1 VEVTCFSCE
10 HKNPP
15 EHTFCGACGA
25 PLSLSSYVSR
35 EVDARLAEATRDRQ
49 ILETE
54 SSIRVFEKAWSW
66 AKLVGGIVTG
76 VAAILIAG
84 AALESFNLHEAV
96 KGAGIA
102 VETAKTSAE
111 KSISDTASNTRSNM
125 LSESGKS
132 AEDIRSAAA
141 RATASSNEAQIVV
154 KKEGS
159 AITQQ
164 ADALRKDFQNQATT
178 VTKDVASARQQ
189 IEAASQLE
197 PQMQSMQQQL
207 SAAQAQIKEQQR
219 VITSSAD
226 FAKQIFSSHRQG
238 FFEHDKADKYSF
250 AILPVENNLAPIDP
264 SKPPTDA
271 LYVLLPEAVVGG
283 TVQMQFNQIVAA
295 PNSFFVFHNLIIAF
309 LDKNAENIL
318 LQKPVSIGYFP
329 DPEDLN
335 LIRKLEV
342 KDGRVFGDDEALPKF
357 GQIDPDFK
365 GSKWMRISTTP
376 SPTAA
381 PTPTPAP
388 SLPPK

>member
-25 PLSLSSYVSR
+25 PLALSSYVSR

-102 VETAKTSAE
+102 VEAAKTSAE
-111 KSISDTASNTRSNM
+111 KSINDTASNTRSNM

-132 AEDIRSAAA
+132 VEDIRSAAT
-141 RATASSNEAQIVV
+141 RVTASSNEAQIVV

-159 AITQQ
+159 AITLQ
-164 ADALRKDFQNQATT
+164 ADSLRKDFQNQANA
-178 VTKDVASARQQ
+178 VTNDVASARQQ

-197 PQMQSMQQQL
+197 PKMTELQQQL
-207 SAAQAQIKEQQR
+207 STAQAQIKEQQR

-238 FFEHDKADKYSF
+238 FFDHDKADKHSF
-250 AILPVENNLAPIDP
+250 AIIPVENNQAPIDP
-264 SKPPTDA
+264 SRPPADA
-271 LYVLLPEAVVGG
+271 LYILLPEAVVGG
-283 TVQMQFNQIVAA
+283 TMQIQFNQTVAA
-295 PNSFFVFHNLIIAF
+295 PNSFVVFHNLLIAF
-309 LDKNAENIL
+309 LDKNAEGLL
-318 LQKPVSIGYFP
+318 LQKVVSISYFP

-335 LIRKLEV
+335 LIRKLDV

-357 GQIDPDFK
+357 GQMDPDFK
-365 GSKWMRISTTP
+365 GSKWVSISTTP
-376 SPTAA
+376 PPAA
-381 PTPTPAP
+381 TPTPTPAP
-388 SLPPK
+388 STPPK